1 MLPSSNPKSPKRR
14 HQQIRLRE
22 LLSPKAVAISLFMVL
37 NVGWFLYTMLAS
49 HNRNSSPQTG
59 RTGLLPEAPK
69 QGGLYGTQNQPSYAG
84 RGAGDTHDSR
94 TAVQGQGIAG
104 RRPWENSEGGLFQP
118 HGASSQQQ
126 QNLGSGGGAAASGT
140 VLKSGAEIED
150 LVVKGSVTSGDLK
163 LTGNIL
169 SSSSG
174 KLLVSAGVVGVGTSM
189 LDAEHDKLV
198 VNGPIRLTDAGT
210 RPSCDPARRGMI
222 WHEFGEMGQADT
234 VDVCAK
240 GQSDD
245 YAWRP
250 VLGGGG
256 AGALGSSAQA
266 RQQWAPANS
275 QQQLGAGLGGGAGS
289 SLSRE
294 FRVAQGSELRAG
306 DVVTFVEGHAKR
318 GMAAQLGN
326 PVLFSQPGQAEGGSS
341 GASKRRTSL
350 LALSHDLCLVIHSA
364 GAAAKVSAQVA
375 KVHGTNAELAAK
387 QPFGSHRAEQVD
399 LAALSP
405 REFIMVYNEPTE
417 RNAGYVVLGNVVGNS
432 AKVFSQPVAMEPSG
446 CNSLSVAALS
456 PSLVVIAFNAD
467 TANGPGTPTVLAAS
481 VEGRKVVFGNRTK
494 LAGRMDGF
502 VVVPMSISTFVLV
515 HRNIRQKGAGGRVG
529 HVAMVQ
535 QAEAPAGEDAGEDAQ
550 QQQQQQMELVPKA
563 FVAEDVPLF
572 SSTRVLTYLA
582 ATRLSSWQIAIAYA
596 DGNEGNVLLAGVV
609 GDSLTPQPAAPFSSA
624 KPLSLSL
631 SALSESAFILSFY
644 THDPWRAV
652 VVKGFVQQAHQQ
664 ERAGPGLSLFET
676 TVTTDYTTHT
686 HSLALS
692 PHSFLMT
699 YYDGANSDAGTA
711 VVGAFGRGMGV
722 AGAAAAEGEMV
733 PVRFGGISGDHES
746 LEVGSCYY
754 SNEEGRVTTFA
765 SELRV
770 GLAVSVSEIL
780 MGGC

>member
-1 MLPSSNPKSPKRR
+1 MAAQVCSHQRLRRQAASTELKASRVTRGGVPGTLTTRKLPSKG
-14 HQQIRLRE
+14 RE
-22 LLSPKAVAISLFMVL
+22 LR
-37 NVGWFLYTMLAS
+37 
-49 HNRNSSPQTG
+49 H
-59 RTGLLPEAPK
+59 
-69 QGGLYGTQNQPSYAG
+69 GGPGK
-84 RGAGDTHDSR
+84 
-94 TAVQGQGIAG
+94 TARAAF
-104 RRPWENSEGGLFQP
+104 FQP
-118 HGASSQQQ
+118 HGASSEQQQ
-126 QNLGSGGGAAASGT
+126 TLGSGGGAAASGA
-140 VLKSGAEIED
+140 VVKSGAAIED

-210 RPSCDPARRGMI
+210 RPSCEPARRGMI

-240 GQSDD
+240 GQNDD

-256 AGALGSSAQA
+256 AGALGASSQG
-266 RQQWAPANS
+266 RQQWAPAHA
-275 QQQLGAGLGGGAGS
+275 QQQLGAGLAGGADS

-318 GMAAQLGN
+318 GLTAQLGN
-326 PVLFSQPGQAEGGSS
+326 PVLFSQPGQAEGGSG
-341 GASKRRTSL
+341 GASKRHTSL
-350 LALSHDLCLVIHSA
+350 LALSHDLCLVIHST

-387 QPFGSHRAEQVD
+387 QPFGPHRAEQVD

-417 RNAGYVVLGNVVGNS
+417 RNAGYVVLGNVVGNT
-432 AKVFSQPVAMEPSG
+432 AKVLSQPVAMEPSG

-467 TANGPGTPTVLAAS
+467 TANGPGTPVVLAAS

-494 LAGRMDGF
+494 LVGRMDGF

-535 QAEAPAGEDAGEDAQ
+535 QAEAPADEDAEEEGQ
-550 QQQQQQMELVPKA
+550 QREQQMEIVPKA

-652 VVKGFVQQAHQQ
+652 VVKGSVQQVQQQ

-692 PHSFLMT
+692 PQSFLMT